1 MCISTGWELAAW
13 VRAVL
18 KRICTKVLRQAE
30 YGSVCSIQ
38 ATCLLGYIQ
47 KSMSC
52 RLGGYHSS
60 LFRAA
65 EATTVI
71 LCPVLGPSETM
82 DLPSKRMWK
91 NWQGLLRSLGHTKS
105 EQKLRELVLFALAK
119 MLEQLLERMYKGSGS
134 KVGFAYKGN
143 CP

>member
-1 MCISTGWELAAW
+1 M
-13 VRAVL
+13 L
-18 KRICTKVLRQAE
+18 KRICTKVLHQAE

-71 LCPVLGPSETM
+71 LCPVLSFRKDGPSFKKDVEE
-82 DLPSKRMWK
+82 LARAPEVV
-91 NWQGLLRSLGHTKS
+91 RSLGHTKS

-119 MLEQLLERMYKGSGS
+119 MLEQLLEKMYKGSGS